1 MNPRIQISVLL
12 LAISCF
18 LAFFTGRE
26 NTRFRVNPQYLADWA
41 TMDTSAFTVDE
52 VVRFLNEETPGITLI
67 DVREQEN
74 FRECSL
80 PGAINIPLRKLTSS
94 EFKDLMGR
102 RSGRNIFYS
111 NGDDFSAAALTI
123 AAGMGYRNCY
133 RMTGGINAWFET
145 VMNASFSG
153 ERISARENAL
163 LTSRFEAK
171 RLFTRYNS
179 LPDSLKPQI
188 FAARQLERKKLD
200 GGCE

>member
-1 MNPRIQISVLL
+1 MQP
-12 LAISCF
+12 
-18 LAFFTGRE
+18 
-26 NTRFRVNPQYLADWA
+26 
-41 TMDTSAFTVDE
+41 
-52 VVRFLNEETPGITLI
+52 
-67 DVREQEN
+67 
-74 FRECSL
+74 
-80 PGAINIPLRKLTSS
+80 PGAVHIPLLKLYSAEYQDILDKRTGMS
-94 EFKDLMGR
+94 
-102 RSGRNIFYS
+102 IFYS
-111 NGDDFSAAALTI
+111 NGDDISTAALTI
-123 AAGMGYRNCY
+123 SAGLGYRNCY
-133 RMTGGINAWFET
+133 RLAGGMNEWFET